1 VTRSEFLIA
10 VRDEFGEVQGRALM
24 RDLVLGSLEGL
35 TAQAALDQGIPAK
48 TVWQALCE
56 AMDVPVARQHG
67 VGIAQPPK
75 S

>member
-1 VTRSEFLIA
+1 
-10 VRDEFGEVQGRALM
+10 M

-67 VGIAQPPK
+67 VGLAQPPK
-75 S
+75 P